1 VLPAAI
7 NHSRFAFKIRASHR
21 RKIIMT
27 RKSCHAKADDVI
39 ARDVK
44 WLLYSPESVTDLVLV
59 VTEVPERRT
68 IRCRHLDSIID
79 TEGSALKHLQFP
91 KKSQPV
97 FGQVQSGLEQS
108 SNDVLLQG
116 RLQRPS
122 MWYYMLYDRRNP
134 MDASKWRAFWDTT
147 VFLLRVKQDLL

>member
-1 VLPAAI
+1 MPRESGRRNRKGRQMAAI
-7 NHSRFAFKIRASHR
+7 LARIRDRPRAGRNHRSRVDA
-21 RKIIMT
+21 
-27 RKSCHAKADDVI
+27 
-39 ARDVK
+39 
-44 WLLYSPESVTDLVLV
+44 
-59 VTEVPERRT
+59 EVPERRT